1 MSLRQP
7 NKRNAEKI
15 QFKEKLYTQKNKW
28 KKQRGK
34 KGLLEGST
42 SEHLPRNKALVN
54 MLLKTT
60 TSQLKYE
67 GNTSINQEIYF

>member
-1 MSLRQP
+1 MEGESNFWLIVCARLLGT
-7 NKRNAEKI
+7 KV
-15 QFKEKLYTQKNKW
+15 
-28 KKQRGK
+28 
-34 KGLLEGST
+34 KGMQEEGST

-54 MLLKTT
+54 MLLKRT